1 MWSLKGFFPHF
12 FNVLLRAG
20 GQVCKLYT
28 SKNNIMHVSGYVSF
42 QPVFVNN
49 PICGLLIY
57 IAAFIPSWKIGLAT
71 VLGGAIATLGEM
83 VRTGLPKLKSIISN
97 GCA

>member
-1 MWSLKGFFPHF
+1 MQIIHIQKKKK
-12 FNVLLRAG
+12 
-20 GQVCKLYT
+20 KL
-28 SKNNIMHVSGYVSF
+28 HDVSF

-71 VLGGAIATLGEM
+71 VLGGTIATLGEM
-83 VRTGLPKLKSIISN
+83 VGTG
-97 GCA
+97 